1 MMNKTIFL
9 ALTAIV
15 LPLTACTIKDNG
27 TQRPT
32 EVAQVGQVTV
42 MNPFDELDLDGG
54 MNVVYQP
61 GDSCTVRV
69 DAATAVVDQLAIYVT
84 DRTLHLGTKSP
95 YVDLS
100 ATGPVTVY
108 VTSPSLEE
116 FELAGAG
123 NFTAAQPLN
132 ATDVHIELTGSGN
145 IDIAQLTCND
155 LDIEVTGSGNIT
167 LGMVKAI
174 EVDTEITGSG
184 NVTYK
189 NVTAQRGESQ
199 ISGSGTI
206 SLSGHIDNHIQQVT
220 GSGVVDTK
228 GLK

>member
-42 MNPFDELDLDGG
+42 MNPFDELDLDGA

-95 YVDLS
+95 HVDLS
-100 ATGPVTVY
+100 ATGPVTIY

-132 ATDVHIELTGSGN
+132 ATDFHIELTG
-145 IDIAQLTCND
+145 ND